1 MTLAPDQSS
10 IDLAAR
16 LDVHATRSEVVRAA
30 PISPSLWELTLRG
43 AASLLAGQPGNDVML
58 SLQGEKRLLR
68 RRYSVR
74 SVDEENDTLTL
85 WMSTRHVGPGATFVQ
100 QCSPGDQIDLV
111 GPRGKILLDPL
122 ADWHLFVGDTCAL
135 GAFYRM
141 AKSIEPPG
149 RAIFIVEVDEPD
161 DALTAS
167 FREGLGITGVFVNRD
182 GRPPGD
188 PTGVLRGLAAFS
200 FPADTGQAYLFGEFS
215 TMNVARMALMDRG
228 LSAEQ
233 ISFKAFWR
241 AGQANQ
247 DQGEPARD

>member
-1 MTLAPDQSS
+1 
-10 IDLAAR
+10 
-16 LDVHATRSEVVRAA
+16 
-30 PISPSLWELTLRG
+30 
-43 AASLLAGQPGNDVML
+43 ML

-141 AKSIEPPG
+141 AQSIEPPG